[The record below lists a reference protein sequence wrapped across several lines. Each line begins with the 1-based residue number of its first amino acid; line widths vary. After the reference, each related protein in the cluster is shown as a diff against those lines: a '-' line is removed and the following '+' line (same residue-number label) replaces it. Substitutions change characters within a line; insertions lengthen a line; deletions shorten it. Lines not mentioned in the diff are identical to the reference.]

1 MKPAFLP
8 GDKLEA
14 ADVKNNNLVCVA
26 SVSDTYAD
34 KILVHFDGW
43 EDTYDYWCTYSSAH
57 IHPIGWCQDNLQILS
72 APNGYEDASKFTWES
87 YLEDTKSRAAPISGF
102 QPVSVQVEPYVSVLC
117 QIAHASIQGFC
128 GERTVC

>member
-14 ADVKNNNLVCVA
+14 ADVKNNKLVCVA

-117 QIAHASIQGFC
+117 
-128 GERTVC
+128 